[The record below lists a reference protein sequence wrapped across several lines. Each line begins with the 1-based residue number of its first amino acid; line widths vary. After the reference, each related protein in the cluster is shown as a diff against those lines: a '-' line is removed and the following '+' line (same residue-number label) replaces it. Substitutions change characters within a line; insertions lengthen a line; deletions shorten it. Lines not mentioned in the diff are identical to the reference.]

1 MTPAVKLLE
10 KNKISFHIHSYD
22 HDPNETNFGDEV
34 VRKLG
39 LNADQVYKTLLV
51 AVNGDM
57 KHLSLDESS
66 ITSIAP
72 LHRAPSCSSR
82 DIARAAAALLAR
94 WRRLARTAAMQAA
107 VAAAARQSRGTPI
120 IVYERRARAAWQ

>member
-1 MTPAVKLLE
+1 MALYIAAFARVFSASERALLDGGSNAVSA
-10 KNKISFHIHSYD
+10 N
-22 HDPNETNFGDEV
+22 TAC
-34 VRKLG
+34 VRSSSG
-39 LNADQVYKTLLV
+39 QEMRRAVEGAV
-51 AVNGDM
+51 VNGDM